1 MEIPAEMSI
10 VAAYVPLW
18 FPLYYT
24 AQGVRATVVHRN
36 PEMGVNGYA
45 TLKTERLNYQ
55 KVPLIPSFNLM
66 QNPSL

>member
-18 FPLYYT
+18 LPLYYT
-24 AQGVRATVVHRN
+24 AQGVRTTVVHRN
-36 PEMGVNGYA
+36 PEMGVDGYA
-45 TLKTERLNYQ
+45 TLETERLNYQ

>member
-10 VAAYVPLW
+10 VAAHVPLW

-24 AQGVRATVVHRN
+24 AQGVRTTAVHRN
-36 PEMGVNGYA
+36 PEMGVDDYA
-45 TLKTERLNYQ
+45 TLETEKLNYQ

-66 QNPSL
+66 QNLSL